1 MPPKRKV
8 HSTSLRS
15 WYAHLK
21 TRTGKS
27 VDAESDVSGD
37 DFATSA
43 PAPKK
48 RQTHTRLKTHTLES
62 LLAMPHEELA
72 AHALSLQNQASQR
85 TNGNGAEA
93 AWTDEKITERA
104 KKTRDICKA
113 GIERQLKWQPSCK
126 AGTTKWSYTGLVPHE
141 DVFYKLFQFEKPK
154 KPWKVKKISQSDLY
168 EILGGVS
175 ASVRIRYGTLRLTG
189 EGVRVNW
196 DQEEKTF
203 KLSGTYGL

>member
-1 MPPKRKV
+1 MPLKR
-8 HSTSLRS
+8 
-15 WYAHLK
+15 
-21 TRTGKS
+21 KS

-104 KKTRDICKA
+104 KKNRDICKA
-113 GIERQLKWQPSCK
+113 GIETAEMAAVLQSRNDQVELYGPCASRGRLLQ
-126 AGTTKWSYTGLVPHE
+126 AVP
-141 DVFYKLFQFEKPK
+141 
-154 KPWKVKKISQSDLY
+154 
-168 EILGGVS
+168 
-175 ASVRIRYGTLRLTG
+175 VREAQEAVEGEENLT
-189 EGVRVNW
+189 E
-196 DQEEKTF
+196 
-203 KLSGTYGL
+203 